1 MSSEAKA
8 GTASNLSMAGLLITL
23 GIVFGD
29 IGTSPLYT
37 LQSIVGN
44 DPISAVVVLG
54 GVSAIFWTL
63 TLQTTLKYVLLAL
76 NADNKGEG
84 GIFALFALI
93 RRLKIRWLIFPAMIG
108 GAALMADGVIT
119 PAISVTSAVE
129 GLKVLNPGLP
139 ILPIVI
145 LIIVLLFSI
154 QRFGTQIVGKSF
166 GPIML
171 IWFSMIGV
179 LGFLQVMTN
188 LSVLQAINPYYAY
201 HLLVQYPQGFW
212 LLGAIFLCTTG
223 AEALYSDLGHCGK
236 LNIRISWIFVKIALL
251 LSYFGQAAWLLNH
264 EKQLLNGLSPF
275 FLIMPQWFLLTG
287 IVIATLATIVASQ
300 ALINGTFTIIN
311 EAIRLNLWPK
321 IKVIYPT
328 LLRGQ
333 MYIPSINLLLMLG
346 CVGIILHFRESANMT
361 IAYGFTIILAM
372 LMTSV
377 LLVHYMILNR
387 YSWVFISAFIGVYAT
402 VELSFFI
409 SQVYK
414 IYNGGWISLIISVSL
429 VSVMIIWHYG
439 KRITDRYTEFVK
451 MDSYLPVLSDL
462 SKDESVPKYAS
473 NLVFLTGAHYIGD
486 VESKIMYSITQKQP
500 KRADIYWFI
509 HVDVLDEPFKLEY
522 KVTPFVAK
530 EVIRI
535 DFRLGYKVVP
545 LINVMFRKAVE
556 EMISN
561 KEIDVVSHYPSLR
574 KHNIGGDFRFVLHEK
589 YLSYE
594 SQIPFYEKFILEA
607 YFFFKRIGLSP
618 EKTFGLDTSVVTVEK
633 SPLVISPVKN
643 IQLERVT

>member
-1 MSSEAKA
+1 MTNETKSSA
-8 GTASNLSMAGLLITL
+8 ASNLSMAGLLITL

-44 DPISAVVVLG
+44 DPISTVVVLG

-63 TLQTTLKYVLLAL
+63 TLQTTIKYVFLAL

-84 GIFALFALI
+84 GIFALYALI
-93 RRLKIRWLIFPAMIG
+93 RRLKIRWLLFPAVI
-108 GAALMADGVIT
+108 GAAALIADGVIT

-129 GLKVLNPGLP
+129 GLKVISPNLP

-145 LIIVLLFSI
+145 LIIVLLFAI

-166 GPIML
+166 GPIMMV
-171 IWFSMIGV
+171 WFSMIGI
-179 LGFLQVMTN
+179 LGFFQISAN
-188 LSVLQAINPYYAY
+188 LSVLQALNPYYAY
-201 HLLVQYPQGFW
+201 NLLVQHPQGFW

-236 LNIRISWIFVKIALL
+236 LNIRTSWLFVKITLL
-251 LSYFGQAAWLLNH
+251 LSYFGQAAWLLSH

-321 IKVIYPT
+321 IRVIYPT
-328 LLRGQ
+328 MLRGQ
-333 MYIPSINLLLMLG
+333 MYIPVINLLLLIG

-372 LMTSV
+372 MMTSI
-377 LLVHYMILNR
+377 LLVYYMILHR
-387 YSWVFISAFIGVYAT
+387 YHWFFISAYIFVYSA

-414 IYNGGWISLIISVSL
+414 IYNGGWISLILSLSL
-429 VSVMIIWHYG
+429 VSVMIVWHYG

-451 MDSYLPVLSDL
+451 MNSYLPILSDL
-462 SKDESVPKYAS
+462 SKDESVPKFAS
-473 NLVFLTGAHYIGD
+473 NLVFMTGAHHIGD
-486 VESKIMYSITQKQP
+486 VESKIMYSVTQKQP

-509 HVDVLDEPFKLEY
+509 HVDVLDEPFKQEY
-522 KVTPFVAK
+522 KVTSFVAK

-545 LINVMFRKAVE
+545 LVNVMFRRVVE
-556 EMISN
+556 DMISN

-574 KHNIGGDFRFVLHEK
+574 KHNIGGDFRFVLSEK

-607 YFFFKRIGLSP
+607 YFFFKRVGLSP
-618 EKTFGLDTSVVTVEK
+618 EKSFGLDTSVVTVEK
-633 SPLVISPVKN
+633 SPLVISPAKN
-643 IQLERVT
+643 MRLERVS